1 MKTLLALPIIALT
14 VGCMAERPMEMG
26 AAAQSQLAEELQGRV
41 QAGPPQSCVSSRT
54 LGGNRSV
61 GEGAII
67 FRTQGSNL
75 VYVNRPPAG
84 CPEIGVGRA
93 IRVRTTSSQLCAG
106 DIAEVFDPVQN
117 FSYGGCGL
125 GEFTPYRRPR

>member
-1 MKTLLALPIIALT
+1 MKTLLALPLVSLT
-14 VGCMAERPMEMG
+14 LGCMAERPMEMS
-26 AAAQSQLAEELQGRV
+26 AAAQTQLAEELQGRV
-41 QAGPPQSCVSSRT
+41 QAGPPQSCVSTRT

-67 FRTQGSNL
+67 FRTTGSDL

-84 CPEIGVGRA
+84 CPEIGIGRA
-93 IRVRTTSSQLCAG
+93 IRVRTTTTRLCAG
-106 DIAEVFDPVQN
+106 DIAEIFDPIQN
-117 FSYGGCGL
+117 IGYGGCGL